1 MAELGAAQRHVSE
14 ALQRLE
20 TALARRLSGASSAGF
35 EGGLKSTDAER
46 DTLAHDVASLRN
58 ECDRLNAALHAAEEE
73 NRAMRETTE
82 TVARRLEG
90 PISELDRMLE
100 G

>member
-20 TALARRLSGASSAGF
+20 TALARRLSGASNAGF
-35 EGGLKSTDAER
+35 EGTSAER
-46 DTLAHDVASLRN
+46 DTLAHDVASLQN
-58 ECDRLNAALHAAEEE
+58 ECDRLNAALHAVEEE
-73 NRAMRETTE
+73 NRAMREITE
-82 TVARRLEG
+82 TVARRLDG

>member
-20 TALARRLSGASSAGF
+20 TALARRLAGASNAGL
-35 EGGLKSTDAER
+35 EGGLENRNGER

-58 ECDRLNAALHAAEEE
+58 ECDRLNAALHAVEEE
-73 NRAMRETTE
+73 NRAMREITE
-82 TVARRLEG
+82 TVARRLDG